1 VWFFVSDLVSQKDG
15 EFVFKRRLYGKVDF
29 EISYAVVT
37 YASGITISSNFDSQE
52 LNVYSNSKIP
62 SVIFSSSKLTSNFIV
77 KQFKSKLLGDV
88 FSMDNLYDFVKGPCD
103 IVGVSTK
110 NTLISYSIKKLIDG
124 LNYNSFIKFDAYTS
138 VPDCLTIILSSSDAV
153 EYFVSLSLD
162 GSEEWEN
169 FTLLFSEFK
178 TREGM
183 PLKRFDDIY
192 SMTIYSMGS
201 VLVNNFLIL

>member
-1 VWFFVSDLVSQKDG
+1 MWFLVSDLISKKDG

-37 YASGITISSNFDSQE
+37 YASGITLSSNFDCQE

-88 FSMDNLYDFVKGPCD
+88 FSMDNLYDFVKGPCG

-138 VPDCLTIILSSSDAV
+138 VPDSLTIILSSSDSV
-153 EYFVSLSLD
+153 EYLVTLSLD

-169 FTLLFSEFK
+169 FTLPFTEFK
-178 TREGM
+178 TSEGI

-192 SMTIYSMGS
+192 CMTIYSKGS